1 MTVWDPEATRRVGRR
16 FSWPGQGGCRANPC
30 DVIAPRGDVMAASRG
45 DGTVT
50 LVDLRTRRRIA
61 DLPARDGTFAEAMAF
76 TPDGRRLATGGN
88 AGTVTIR
95 EVASRAIVRRLR
107 FRAPVNAVAFSP
119 DGRLLA
125 VQHKRE
131 EAAES
136 QVELI
141 RLRSNTRVFTR
152 NIGKA
157 GSPFDDLAFT
167 RDGRV
172 LVASAD
178 PATVVAWSARSGE
191 QRLRVPASDHAYTF
205 ALSPDSRVVAA
216 GSAGGRVRLW
226 DLRTGRPRGA
236 AIKVAGAD
244 IIQLAISPDGRLL
257 AVGAVQR
264 HGGGLG
270 PAHADAPRRRV
281 PGREA
286 PRPGVAFKPDGRL
299 IVGELVS
306 AIEWPLDR
314 PTLQRFACGVAGRDI
329 TRAEW
334 EDVLPNQPYRRVC
347 D

>member
-1 MTVWDPEATRRVGRR
+1 
-16 FSWPGQGGCRANPC
+16 
-30 DVIAPRGDVMAASRG
+30 
-45 DGTVT
+45 
-50 LVDLRTRRRIA
+50 
-61 DLPARDGTFAEAMAF
+61 MAF

-191 QRLRVPASDHAYTF
+191 QRLRVPAADHAYTF

-257 AVGAVQR
+257 AVGAGNGTAAVWDLR
-264 HGGGLG
+264 TRTRLG
-270 PAHADAPRRRV
+270 EEFPDVKHPA
-281 PGREA
+281 
-286 PRPGVAFKPDGRL
+286 PGVAFKPDGRL